1 MLVYGLRLLVA
12 LITFG
17 VGAGAAWLFN
27 FESPKRFEKVI
38 TTDSVLVT
46 TVLTQDESHPRSCN
60 LKPRRIIS
68 GGILDGKAISKPA
81 PVYPPAAKAAG
92 VGGTVAVQ
100 IVVDEVGNVETAE
113 AVSGPALLRDAAET
127 AALRARFSPT
137 LLSGQPLKVSGVI
150 TYNFGLE

>member
-1 MLVYGLRLLVA
+1 MFVHGLRLLVA

-17 VGAGAAWLFN
+17 VGIAAAWLFN

-38 TTDSVLVT
+38 TTDSVLVA

-60 LKPRRIIS
+60 LNIRRVIS
-68 GGILDGKAISKPA
+68 GGILNGKAVSKPA

-100 IVVDEVGNVETAE
+100 IVVDEAGNVETAE

-127 AALRARFSPT
+127 AARRARFSPT
-137 LLSGQPLKVSGVI
+137 LLSGQPLKVSGVV